1 MAGEMRTGRAPG
13 LLIDRG
19 QGITFTLDGHRIE
32 GFAGDTIGSALAGAG
47 LRTMSRSFKYHR
59 PRGLLC
65 VAGRCP
71 NCLMTVDGTPNVRAC
86 TTPAV
91 DGMVVRSQNAWPSIG
106 LDAMSVLDSAEKVLP
121 VGFYYKALHKPKA
134 LWEAARPII
143 RRAGGLGSIN
153 PESDHHP
160 AFGHRSVHVDVMVI
174 GGGDAGTAA
183 AAAAAGRGS
192 RVVLV
197 DDQPRIGAGRRPA
210 ESDVLASRLGAEPS
224 IEVWSGSTAF
234 GLYSDNLVTV
244 LRGGEVLTVR
254 AARVVLA
261 TGAHEVPFLFPG
273 NDLPGLMLASGAVR
287 LMRMYGVRP
296 GRRAVVATLDESG
309 YEAAAELAEAGVEVT
324 AILDARGSGAA
335 GPLSVASVTRVETG
349 ATLVGAAGRG
359 RVKGAIFADSEGKS
373 AGIGCDLLVMA
384 GRLQPTAQLA
394 LQAGCATRYDAG
406 MGALVPTE
414 PPDGVYLAGRLIGTQ
429 DPQASAEE
437 GRHRG
442 AEAALGLPQP
452 CDIAGQDPYQALQEV
467 PNNER
472 PGKIFV
478 CPCEDVTVGD
488 LRRATAEGF
497 GDIQIL
503 KRYTTATMGPCQ
515 GGMCLRNFSETAAA
529 TTDSSIAGL
538 GLITM
543 RPPSAPV
550 PLGALAGPGH
560 LPVKTTALHHKHLS
574 LGARMVDAG
583 GWQRPHSYGDPHG
596 EAIAVRERVG
606 IIDVSTLG
614 KLDVRGTHAPRL
626 LDFLYAN
633 LMSNLRVGR
642 VRYGV
647 MCLDDGTALDDGTVT
662 RLGDGRYLV
671 TTTTGNIE
679 MIEQWCKWWM
689 GAEGALDVQMA
700 DVTSGLAAINVAGP
714 LARQTLWRLT
724 DADLSPE
731 AFPYMR
737 AAQAVVAGVPSIL
750 LRIGFVGETGWEVHF
765 PAEYAEH
772 VWDSICDAGGEHGIR
787 PFGLEAQRILRLE
800 KGHIIVNQDT
810 DSISTPIELGM
821 EWAVRMTKPDFVGR
835 AGLRIA
841 SRRGPRHRLVGFEMD
856 PASPVPPDGAAIVDD
871 GTPVGRVT
879 SGRRS
884 PTTGLPFGL
893 AMVTTRLA
901 QEGRPVHIL
910 VGSDMWAA
918 TVRMAPSYDPDGKRL
933 RA

>member
-1 MAGEMRTGRAPG
+1 MASEMRNGRGPG
-13 LLIDRG
+13 LHIDRG
-19 QGITFTLDGHRIE
+19 QSIGFTFDGHRIE
-32 GFAGDTIGSALAGAG
+32 GYAGDTIGSALAGAG
-47 LRTMSRSFKYHR
+47 MRTMSRSFKYHR

-86 TTPAV
+86 TTPAL
-91 DGMVVRSQNAWPSIG
+91 DGMVVRSQNVWPSVG

-121 VGFYYKALHKPKA
+121 VGFYYKAMHKPKA

-143 RRAGGLGSIN
+143 RRVGGLGSIN

-160 AFGHRSVHVDVMVI
+160 AFGHRSVHVDVMVV
-174 GGGDAGTAA
+174 GGGDSGTAA
-183 AAAAAGRGS
+183 AAAAAGGGS

-197 DDQPRIGAGRRPA
+197 DEQPTIGAGRRPA
-210 ESDVLASRLGAEPS
+210 DTDALASLLADPS

-234 GLYSDNLVTV
+234 GFYSDNLVTV
-244 LRGGEVLTVR
+244 LSEGEVLMVR
-254 AARVVLA
+254 AGRVILA

-273 NDLPGLMLASGAVR
+273 NDLPGLMLASGALR
-287 LMRMYGVRP
+287 LMRMYGVLP

-309 YEAAAELAEAGVEVT
+309 YEAAAELAEAGVEVA
-324 AILDARGSGAA
+324 AILDARISGTAA
-335 GPLSVASVTRVETG
+335 PLSVAPATRVETG
-349 ATLVGAAGRG
+349 ASLVGAAGRG
-359 RVKGAIFADSEGKS
+359 RVKGAVFADSDGRNN
-373 AGIGCDLLVMA
+373 GIRCDLLVMA

-394 LQAGCATRYDAG
+394 LQAGCATRYDAA
-406 MGALVPTE
+406 MGAIVPTD

-429 DPQASAEE
+429 DPQDSAEE
-437 GRHRG
+437 GRLRG
-442 AEAALGLPQP
+442 AAAALGLPQP
-452 CDIAGQDPYQALQEV
+452 SCAAGQDPCQSPNEV
-467 PNNER
+467 QSNGR
-472 PGKIFV
+472 SGKIFV

-503 KRYTTATMGPCQ
+503 KRYSTATMGPCQ
-515 GGMCLRNFSETAAA
+515 GGMCLRNFTETAAA
-529 TTDSSIAGL
+529 TTDSSIARL

-560 LPVKTTALHHKHLS
+560 LPVKTTALHHRHLS

-633 LMSNLRVGR
+633 VMSNLRVGR

-662 RLGDGRYLV
+662 RLDDGRYLV
-671 TTTTGNIE
+671 TTTTGNVE

-689 GAEGALDVQMA
+689 EAEGALDVQMA

-724 DADLSPE
+724 DANLSPE
-731 AFPYMR
+731 AFRYMR
-737 AAQAVVAGVPSIL
+737 AVQASVAGVPSIL

-765 PAEYAEH
+765 PAEYADH
-772 VWDSICDAGGEHGIR
+772 VWDSICDAGSEHGIR
-787 PFGLEAQRILRLE
+787 AFGLEAQRILRLE

-810 DSISTPIELGM
+810 DSVSTPIELGM
-821 EWAVRMTKPDFVGR
+821 EWAVRMTKQDFVGR
-835 AGLRIA
+835 AGLRNV
-841 SRRGPRHRLVGFEMD
+841 SKRGPRHRLVGFEMD

-918 TVRMAPSYDPDGKRL
+918 TVRMAPFYDPDGKRL

>member
-1 MAGEMRTGRAPG
+1 MAGEMRNGRGPG
-13 LLIDRG
+13 LNIDRG
-19 QGITFTLDGHRIE
+19 QSIGFTFDGHRIE
-32 GFAGDTIGSALAGAG
+32 GYAGDTIGSALAGAG
-47 LRTMSRSFKYHR
+47 MRTMSRSFKYHR

-86 TTPAV
+86 TTPAL
-91 DGMVVRSQNAWPSIG
+91 DGMVVRSQNVWPSVG

-121 VGFYYKALHKPKA
+121 VGFYYKAMHKPKA

-160 AFGHRSVHVDVMVI
+160 AFGHRSVHVDVMVV
-174 GGGDAGTAA
+174 GGGDSGTAA
-183 AAAAAGRGS
+183 AAAAAGGGS
-192 RVVLV
+192 TVVLV
-197 DDQPRIGAGRRPA
+197 DDQPKIGAGRRPA
-210 ESDVLASRLGAEPS
+210 ESDALASLLADPS

-234 GLYSDNLVTV
+234 GFYSDNLVTV
-244 LRGGEVLTVR
+244 LSEGEVLTVR
-254 AARVVLA
+254 AGRVVLA

-273 NDLPGLMLASGAVR
+273 NDLPGLMLASGALR
-287 LMRMYGVRP
+287 LMRMYGVLP

-309 YEAAAELAEAGVEVT
+309 YEAAAELAEAGVEVA
-324 AILDARGSGAA
+324 AILDARSSGSAA
-335 GPLSVASVTRVETG
+335 PLSVAPAIRVETG
-349 ATLVGAAGRG
+349 ASLIGAAGRG
-359 RVKGAIFADSEGKS
+359 RVKGAVFADSGGRNN
-373 AGIGCDLLVMA
+373 GIPCDLLVMA

-406 MGALVPTE
+406 LGAIVPTD
-414 PPDGVYLAGRLIGTQ
+414 PPDGVYLAGRLTGTQ
-429 DPQASAEE
+429 DPQDAAEE
-437 GRHRG
+437 GRQRG
-442 AEAALGLPQP
+442 AAAALGLPQP
-452 CDIAGQDPYQALQEV
+452 PGAAGQDPCQAPNEV
-467 PNNER
+467 QSNGR
-472 PGKIFV
+472 SGKIFV

-503 KRYTTATMGPCQ
+503 KRYSTATMGPCQ

-560 LPVKTTALHHKHLS
+560 LPVKTTALHHRHLS
-574 LGARMVDAG
+574 LGARMADAG

-614 KLDVRGTHAPRL
+614 KLDVRGTDAPRL

-633 LMSNLRVGR
+633 VMSNLRVGR

-647 MCLDDGTALDDGTVT
+647 MCLEDGTALDDGTVT
-662 RLGDGRYLV
+662 RLDDGRYLV
-671 TTTTGNIE
+671 TTTTGNVE

-689 GAEGALDVQMA
+689 EAEGALDVQMA

-724 DADLSPE
+724 DANLSPE
-731 AFPYMR
+731 AFRYMR
-737 AAQAVVAGVPSIL
+737 AAQASVAGVPAIL

-772 VWDSICDAGGEHGIR
+772 VWDSICDAGSEHGIR
-787 PFGLEAQRILRLE
+787 AFGLEAQRILRLE

-810 DSISTPIELGM
+810 DSVSTPIELGM
-821 EWAVRMTKPDFVGR
+821 EWAVRMTKQDFVGR
-835 AGLRIA
+835 AGLRNV
-841 SRRGPRHRLVGFEMD
+841 RRREPRHRLVGFEMD

-893 AMVTTRLA
+893 AMVTARLA

-918 TVRMAPSYDPDGKRL
+918 TVRMAPFYDPDGKRL